1 MCPLYREI
9 VSPLSEVPLYHAAL
23 QYYPYYMYQYLR
35 MAIVV
40 EWGGGGRLGVGL
52 SYVFVLWA
60 IGLDKFCQNFEQ
72 NR

>member
-9 VSPLSEVPLYHAAL
+9 VSPLSEVPLYHAVL

-40 EWGGGGRLGVGL
+40 WGKVRGWVRLCTCLMG
-52 SYVFVLWA
+52 
-60 IGLDKFCQNFEQ
+60 
-72 NR
+72 NRP